1 MNPASLICRLAGFI
15 ISHCKGLVKTTGHLG
30 LWNSADTELGWKA
43 ARVCFG
49 THSGEQI
56 SAWD

>member
-1 MNPASLICRLAGFI
+1 MCRLAGFI